1 MNAKRPLLI
10 LTALFL
16 VRLGVNVAHGHA
28 HDELAVPL
36 AAWQN
41 AFVWMVIVIGPL
53 VAMIWL
59 WIRPSA
65 TVAWA
70 LAAMLAA
77 GWVFGLYFHF
87 GPMNPDHVSAQ
98 PPGTGREM
106 FAMTAAALAIIEPL
120 TALAAVWLARSL
132 GRVGGTTHA

>member
-1 MNAKRPLLI
+1 MTRNRPLLI

-16 VRLGVNVAHGHA
+16 VRLGVAFVHGHA

-41 AFVWMVIVIGPL
+41 AFVWLAILIGPL

-65 TVAWA
+65 AVAWA
-70 LAAMLAA
+70 LAALLAA
-77 GWVFGLYFHF
+77 GWVFGMYFHF
-87 GPMNPDHVSAQ
+87 GPINPDHVSAQ
-98 PPGTGREM
+98 PPGPGREM
-106 FAMTAAALAIIEPL
+106 FAMTAAALAIVEPL
-120 TALAAVWLARSL
+120 VALAAVWMARSL
-132 GRVGGTTHA
+132 DRAGGTSHA

>member
-1 MNAKRPLLI
+1 MTRNRPLLI

-16 VRLGVNVAHGHA
+16 VRLLVSFVHGHA

-41 AFVWMVIVIGPL
+41 AFVWIVIAIGPL
-53 VAMIWL
+53 LAMIWL
-59 WIRPSA
+59 WIRPGA
-65 TVAWA
+65 AVAWA

-77 GWVFGLYFHF
+77 GWIFGLYFHF
-87 GPMNPDHVSAQ
+87 GPLNPDHVSAQ
-98 PPGTGREM
+98 PPGAGRDM
-106 FAMTAAALAIIEPL
+106 FVMTAAALAIVEPL

-132 GRVGGTTHA
+132 QRVGGTSHA